1 MENQRLINNVHEQLD
16 RLSRQLR
23 EIENEKEEMD
33 EEDYLEMK
41 TDTIEQLK
49 KKHTSE
55 TCAKLTS
62 KNLSLTLER
71 IQSGDMTVFDQV
83 STTRLAIRAAV
94 SQAFKTPEIIMLFVK
109 KEPPILRQK
118 LEHVESEH
126 RLKRIEEGIYK
137 ERKYEILLALQKLGD
152 ALRPEEDQFL
162 KDHSSFLPSDFE
174 LVDGL

>member
-41 TDTIEQLK
+41 TDTIEQL
-49 KKHTSE
+49 
-55 TCAKLTS
+55 